1 MSPRYRFLLPRRL
14 NSIIEKEER
23 FKASKFT
30 NNTAWTGS
38 ITQTTSSKKYTF
50 STKEKYLTKDIK
62 LTVNVNIVLTA
73 SSVPLIKQTF
83 IIYNSGDGE
92 YYLWR

>member
-1 MSPRYRFLLPRRL
+1 M
-14 NSIIEKEER
+14 
-23 FKASKFT
+23 ASKLT

-38 ITQTTSSKKYTF
+38 VTQTTSSKKYTF
-50 STKEKYLTKDIK
+50 STKEKYLTKDIE
-62 LTVNVNIVLTA
+62 LTVNADVVLTVA
-73 SSVPLIKQTF
+73 SVPSTKQTS